1 MIVKL
6 SVCPNDGYSAA
17 QIAERKNILTVGE
30 LRELLEGYD
39 DDTPIVTYDE
49 LNHGRGACW
58 GYVADVEEYI
68 EDEDEDE

>member
-6 SVCPNDGYSAA
+6 SVCPNDAYSAA

-30 LRELLEGYD
+30 LRDLLEGYE
-39 DDTPIVTYDE
+39 DDTQIVTYDE

-58 GYVADVEEYI
+58 GYVADVEESV